1 MIYSTLLAVVVTT
14 IMHNGI
20 NISRI
25 PTASDDLWTLK
36 AVCERHNSTEI
47 VNVNELLSEFKK
59 STKLQVSYNDLL
71 TYFSN
76 LGVQFYP
83 EV

>member
-1 MIYSTLLAVVVTT
+1 MIYSTLLAVIVTT

-25 PTASDDLWTLK
+25 PTASNDLWALK
-36 AVCERHNSTEI
+36 TVCERHNSSEI

>member
-1 MIYSTLLAVVVTT
+1 MIYSTLLAVIVTT

-25 PTASDDLWTLK
+25 PTAGDDLWALK
-36 AVCERHNSTEI
+36 TVCERHNSSEI
-47 VNVNELLSEFKK
+47 VNINELLNEFKK
-59 STKLQVSYNDLL
+59 STKLQVSHNDLV

-83 EV
+83 EA